1 MAAYDPNAKLKEF
14 VKSAIS
20 SKRQLATPKQST
32 ITAPVVQQAPVVG
45 AAPNDTS
52 AQGAQSQM
60 ANYDKYAQQA
70 LGSSPAEAMQKA
82 QAAAAQ
88 GAQSTSDQAVQQAI
102 KAGKSAGAMGG
113 QAALAATGQ
122 AANAYGQAQQA
133 GQQQYFNTAQL
144 GAQLGSEMS
153 GRLQAQAQNATNQY
167 GIKTGAETSRYGTQT
182 GAESDRYSTALG
194 AETSRYGTD
203 VGAQSAKYS
212 ADANA
217 KAAAEANKTEKR
229 GQNIELIGQGI
240 GALGGLAG
248 LFSDRNLKEDIRPT
262 KATDGLEQLKAY
274 TYKYKKG
281 PAYAGGREES
291 GVMAQDLEKTGMRQ
305 AVMDTPDGKMIDTK
319 RLSTM
324 NTGAIAEQE
333 KRMQRIENIIKGLSE
348 IQKPGVKK

>member
-1 MAAYDPNAKLKEF
+1 MATIQEGKPVGGIQPAPA
-14 VKSAIS
+14 VK
-20 SKRQLATPKQST
+20 P
-32 ITAPVVQQAPVVG
+32 APV
-45 AAPNDTS
+45 DTS
-52 AQGAQSQM
+52 AQGAQGQM
-60 ANYDKYAQQA
+60 ASYDKYAQQA
-70 LGSSPAEAMQKA
+70 LGANPSEAMQKA

-153 GRLQAQAQNATNQY
+153 GRLQAQAQNAANIY
-167 GIKTGAETSRYGTQT
+167 GIQTGAETSRYGTQA
-182 GAESDRYSTALG
+182 GAESQRYS
-194 AETSRYGTD
+194 TD
-203 VGAQSAKYS
+203 VGAASDKYS
-212 ADANA
+212 TDASA
-217 KAAAEANKTEKR
+217 KAAAEANKTNKR
-229 GQNIELIGQGI
+229 GQNIGLVGQGI
-240 GALGGLAG
+240 GAVAGLAG
-248 LFSDRNLKEDIRPT
+248 LFSDRNLKEDISPT

-281 PAYAGGREES
+281 PAYAGGRDES

-305 AVMDTPDGKMIDTK
+305 AVMDTPEGKKIDTN

-333 KRMQRIENIIKGLSE
+333 KRMQRIENILKGLGE
-348 IQKPGVKK
+348 IQKPGSK